1 MSDFN
6 GLNDKAVSGVSDS
19 QVKAV
24 GRIDKVTNIEVR
36 FEVPGVESKRIYA
49 NGRMQVRVWVVV
61 AAKDVDGNPV
71 TFPYFPDLVS
81 TRLIHY
87 HSGKPL
93 ESNAYIGKPLVGWN
107 YTAIENK
114 YSHEMPGWLQPA
126 SVNERQSAL
135 QNEPLVFW
143 VSSSE
148 VSQVQ
153 IAVEMTLQGKVYRS
167 NNTTNPD
174 GTKINKSII
183 IQAEKKVTYGIEQ
196 FRWDLETVEKQK
208 PNMDALFLYHL
219 GLYPGSRQ
227 VKLIS
232 WESAKNN
239 ELNRYPIDF
248 YRVIPRFSGTPI
260 KYFVGVFPSSAQK
273 SVRINMPEGQY
284 DIDVHHRFGELSV
297 VKGLSSRLAG
307 SFVDRKGVFPFTVI
321 DEYGNDH
328 NLSIKV
334 DEIGLKF
341 ILQRG

>member
-6 GLNDKAVSGVSDS
+6 GLNDKAVSGVSES
-19 QVKAV
+19 QIKAV
-24 GRIDKVTNIEVR
+24 GRIHKVTNLEVR
-36 FEVPGVESKRIYA
+36 FEVPGIESKKIYA

-61 AAKDVDGNPV
+61 AAEDEDGNPI
-71 TFPYFPDLVS
+71 TLPYFPELVS

-87 HSGKPL
+87 HNGKPL
-93 ESNAYIGKPLVGWN
+93 ESNVYIDKPLVGWN
-107 YTAIENK
+107 YTTIENK

-126 SVNERQSAL
+126 SVNERQSAI

-148 VSQVQ
+148 VSQVR

-174 GTKINKSII
+174 GKKINKSII

-196 FRWDLETVEKQK
+196 FRWDLETLEQQK
-208 PNMDALFLYHL
+208 PYRDHLFLYHL

-227 VKLIS
+227 VQLLS
-232 WESAKNN
+232 WESAKYN
-239 ELNRYPIDF
+239 ELDIYPIDF
-248 YRVIPRFSGTPI
+248 YQVMPRSAAWAI
-260 KYFVGVFPSSAQK
+260 KYLVGVFPSSDRN
-273 SVRINMPEGQY
+273 SVRINMPGGQY
-284 DIDVHHRFGELSV
+284 DINVHHRFGELSV
-297 VKGLSSRLAG
+297 VKGASGMLAG

-334 DEIGLKF
+334 DEFNLKF